1 LGHLRRTPTL
11 VTCVVFLMVYTVL
24 GGDQG
29 FQNPDVVQHVTW
41 CIFHEG
47 CRVFVPSTP
56 GRPPEDAKRQI
67 SELRDCFL
75 ATQRHNPSATVLVK
89 SASDAELQE
98 IVSQAVTTIP
108 DQFHLRENFQWVAIH
123 EGELG
128 AFRRLDQAGQYEGI
142 RAIYSARQ
150 AHNPNARNL
159 LAAVSDKT
167 IHELVLQL
175 PEAPAVDANFITA
188 RPDDAILIVN
198 PNQLNASP
206 IQATFLGSAAW
217 QPATP
222 DRKEWLTEW
231 MQRLYGLKDPGLIQ
245 FLAERV
251 AERNHRS
258 GNFPLHAGET
268 LLVPTLPVIPTAEAD
283 KSLFQVLDQNATT
296 VGVANATGQTVQP
309 ATPDVLQ
316 HVGGWMVVSSHAAN
330 RIGPATSFFVA
341 TEDKKAVYTG
351 PTFETTNL
359 ILADGSESCAL
370 SSTRNSP
377 RAIGTPNTPFATSDK
392 LYVLD
397 FFDPATAGPC
407 PHGKKVLDVIQ
418 QVLSERGMGNLFSS
432 NVIPI
437 ELDFFRHKNQLRNY
451 VDEYISL
458 QDSTVQPALRA
469 FVAKLEQRDVTTVKP
484 FETPIIY
491 VQAVYSHI
499 LHDAAASV
507 VTSEFWGETSQ
518 FSLLPPPPIFTATS
532 RPILLTAALD
542 QPFDIET
549 FPLEPLR
556 SFYEG
561 RHDLPLMV
569 IGGLKRD
576 GTQFGMTSTKGD
588 GLSCL
593 GYGDGWGD
601 GTSCIRPSENGT
613 SFGTPSVATMLFLA
627 RALWFSSGAP
637 SGSASMRD
645 RLVHSVQ
652 LASGVPM
659 ISVAPGVP
667 NLDWLGTGKSSVLI
681 DSGNKAVGIASLTG
695 TLTFRYPDGSS
706 VTRQFGTAD
715 HQVSGLQ
722 KAGTATYVF
731 DNTDRRWE
739 KVNVTALSVNLAF
752 VDGTAQSI
760 STVQSF
766 LTLYKGAL
774 LL

>member
-1 LGHLRRTPTL
+1 MAS
-11 VTCVVFLMVYTVL
+11 VVS
-24 GGDQG
+24 GGADSSQSAEL
-29 FQNPDVVQHVTW
+29 VQHVTW

-47 CRVFVPSTP
+47 CRVFLPTTP
-56 GRPPEDAKRQI
+56 GHPPAGVQHSIND
-67 SELRDCFL
+67 LRECFL
-75 ATQRHNPSATVLVK
+75 ATQRHNPSATALIK
-89 SASDAELQE
+89 AATDSELQD
-98 IVSQAVTTIP
+98 IVSQAVNGIP
-108 DQFHLRENFQWVAIH
+108 NQFNLRDNFEWVAIH

-142 RAIYSARQ
+142 RAIYSSRQ

-159 LAAVSDKT
+159 LAAVADTT
-167 IHELVLQL
+167 IHELVMQL
-175 PEAPAVDANFITA
+175 PGPPADDANFITT

-231 MQRLYGLKDPGLIQ
+231 IQRLYGLKDPGLTQ
-245 FLAERV
+245 FIAERV
-251 AERNHRS
+251 AERNHRP
-258 GNFPLHAGET
+258 GNFPVHVGET

-283 KSLFQVLDQNATT
+283 RSLFQVIDQNATT
-296 VGVANATGQTVQP
+296 VGVANAAGQIVQP

-316 HVGGWMVVSSHAAN
+316 HVGGWMVISPHAAN
-330 RIGPATSFFVA
+330 RVGQATSFFVA

-359 ILADGSESCAL
+359 ILADGSESCPLASSRNAL
-370 SSTRNSP
+370 RSI
-377 RAIGTPNTPFATSDK
+377 ATPNTPFTTSDK

-418 QVLSERGMGNLFSS
+418 QVLTERGMGNLFSS

-437 ELDFFRHKNQLRNY
+437 ELDFFRHKDQLRHY
-451 VDEYISL
+451 IEEYISL
-458 QDSTVQPALRA
+458 QDSTAQPALRA
-469 FVAKLEQRDVTTVKP
+469 FAAKQEQRDVNTVKP

-499 LHDAAASV
+499 LHDTTASV

-518 FSLLPPPPIFTATS
+518 FSLLPPPPIFTTTS

-556 SFYEG
+556 TFYEG
-561 RHDLPLMV
+561 RRDFPLMV

-627 RALWFSSGAP
+627 RALWFSTGA
-637 SGSASMRD
+637 SSTSVSMRD

-667 NLDWLGTGKSSVLI
+667 NLDWLGTGRSSVLI
-681 DSGNKAVGIASLTG
+681 GSGNNAVGIASLTG
-695 TLTFRYPDGSS
+695 TLTFSYPDGSS
-706 VTRQFGTAD
+706 VTSQFGTGE

-722 KAGTATYVF
+722 QVGTVTYVF

-739 KVNVTALSVNLAF
+739 QVKITGLSVNLAF
-752 VDGTAQSI
+752 IDGTTQSI
-760 STVQSF
+760 STMQSF
-766 LTLYKGAL
+766 FTKYKGAL